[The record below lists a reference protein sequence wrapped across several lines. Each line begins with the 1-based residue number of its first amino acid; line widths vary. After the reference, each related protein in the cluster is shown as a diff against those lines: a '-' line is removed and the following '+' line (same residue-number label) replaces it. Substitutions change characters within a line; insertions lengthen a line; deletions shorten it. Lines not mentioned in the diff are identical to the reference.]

1 MEYHTAKKNIK
12 ELLYATAQEISQIDV
27 EKRYKHKKKIQTQG
41 STYHIIQFI
50 ACSKTEK
57 KFVVNDMKMALFL
70 TV

>member
-27 EKRYKHKKKIQTQG
+27 EKRQKHKKKLQTQR
-41 STYHIIQFI
+41 SAYHVIQFI
-50 ACSKTEK
+50 VCSKTENE
-57 KFVVNDMKMALFL
+57 FVVNDMKMALFL

>member
-12 ELLYATAQEISQIDV
+12 ELLYAIAREISWINV
-27 EKRYKHKKKIQTQG
+27 EKRYKHKKKIQTQR

-50 ACSKTEK
+50 VCSKREN
-57 KFVVNDMKMALFL
+57 KFVVNGMTMALSL

>member
-12 ELLYATAQEISQIDV
+12 ELLYTIAREISWINV
-27 EKRYKHKKKIQTQG
+27 EKRYKHKKKIQTQR

-50 ACSKTEK
+50 VLSKREN
-57 KFVVNDMKMALFL
+57 KFVVNGMTMALSL